1 MRVAPSRSVGVTSS
15 LVALGGLGV
24 NRQPKAVERTTDSV
38 LLTADELLFPAGGT
52 YVPWRVDEIRSPLVQ
67 HLVHSVPGFEQASS
81 EMVGFVGQH
90 VRSATQYV
98 EAALI
103 EAGDASAAAIV
114 DATTAWLTATHGE
127 HAVQVDRFEEAIQWT
142 TSADGITDTLRLEAI
157 RPGTLLFVVTRGPE
171 HALLLPQEAVER
183 YAATI
188 RKRADSTESQWART
202 FDGVRGGASFV
213 LRSRRAE
220 RTDSGGERR

>member
-1 MRVAPSRSVGVTSS
+1 MTEFVHPAADAGSTLPLSRRDFLVGS

-24 NRQPKAVERTTDSV
+24 ERPSQAVEGTTESA
-38 LLTADELLFPAGGT
+38 LLTANELLLPAGGT

-67 HLVHSVPGFEQASS
+67 HLAHSVPGFERTSS

-90 VRSATQYV
+90 VRSAPQYV

-103 EAGDASAAAIV
+103 EAGDASTATIV

-127 HAVQVDRFEEAIQWT
+127 HAVQVDRSAGAIKWT
-142 TSADGITDTLRLEAI
+142 TSTDGIADTLRLEVI
-157 RPGTLLFVVTRGPE
+157 RPGTLLFVVARGPKRA
-171 HALLLPQEAVER
+171 ALGPQEAVEQ

-188 RKRADSTESQWART
+188 RT
-202 FDGVRGGASFV
+202 
-213 LRSRRAE
+213 RR
-220 RTDSGGERR
+220 